1 MRGVKS
7 GMTRK
12 AEETSKKVK
21 IKKRQTP
28 GGRHN
33 QDGQIGNQEMLNA
46 VHDEVPEMARTSLA
60 QLYNELKTSKRGGLF
75 TWTNSGYYKAVMTDL
90 SDINAV
96 MQKSFTKN
104 TLENQQILINM
115 EHMYQK
121 LIKSCDDY
129 IARDPST
136 KAGIH
141 RKDLVTQ
148 IRDQASSDLV
158 ALDAVRT
165 EFCSLSPEEQST
177 KNWNDLLDQART
189 IRLSVKDFSG
199 LFNEKG
205 GQASEV
211 YNLNGSN
218 TDVKSADG
226 HVASLSDTYFFKN
239 EDEMDMT
246 KETCAGKV
254 VENILKR
261 YPKLSKKEKGIIREW
276 ANAMKINIKIT
287 GEATVRKLGDA
298 VSSKL
303 SNEGK
308 EAVQSVV
315 KVLKGTAVTLDELIP
330 ALKLDNEEKVNMSR
344 RNVAT
349 SRVAALMG
357 LEKLVAKSQ
366 TAELYDEK
374 SRQTFKGNLMEKAK
388 GMTVEKFWENEQK
401 EEQKRF
407 KDAPLEA
414 KDIGVNVT
422 GSFQRDMCNLQV
434 LDVICGQVD
443 RHQGNYFVSTNGV
456 GELAG
461 VQGIDNDGAFGLNE
475 EVSSS
480 KDASRS
486 DRAIYDM
493 DTGEMTLPYMDENLA
508 ERILQLEPDM
518 FRFALQDLLKHEEI
532 EAVIKRLDRTKA
544 AIRKTK
550 QTQPNRL
557 LKDNE
562 WNDDTAQDL
571 INQAWDMEG
580 KFWNP
585 DEFYPADSQEKY
597 HMNKGKTIARQ
608 NYFGGLMRAMTSGSI
623 RKVSGSAPQLVRR
636 KKKA

>member
-1 MRGVKS
+1 MKEKQKVP
-7 GMTRK
+7 
-12 AEETSKKVK
+12 EKVK
-21 IKKRQTP
+21 TKKKQTAV
-28 GGRHN
+28 GKQN
-33 QDGQIGNQEMLNA
+33 QDVQMNNQGILNA
-46 VHDEVPEMARTSLA
+46 THQEVPEMARTSLT

-75 TWTNSGYYKAVMTDL
+75 TGSNSRLYTAVMTDL

-148 IRDQASSDLV
+148 IRGQASSDLV

-276 ANAMKINIKIT
+276 ANTMTTDISTTK
-287 GEATVRKLGDA
+287 EEDVSKLGDT

-303 SNEGK
+303 SSEGK
-308 EAVQSVV
+308 KAVRSVV
-315 KVLKGTAVTLDELIP
+315 KVLKGTSTTLTNLVP
-330 ALKLDNEEKVNMSR
+330 ALKLDDQEKINMSR

-357 LEKLVAKSQ
+357 LENLVANSQ
-366 TAELYDEK
+366 TAELYDEA
-374 SRQTFKGNLMEKAK
+374 SGQTFKGNLMEKAQ
-388 GMTVEKFWENEQK
+388 GMSAAKFLNDKK
-401 EEQKRF
+401 EEGKEDNSWT
-407 KDAPLEA
+407 KT
-414 KDIGVNVT
+414 DIKVNVT
-422 GSFQRDMCNLQV
+422 GVFQRDMCNLQV
-434 LDVICGQVD
+434 LDVICGQSD
-443 RHQGNYFVSTNGV
+443 RHQNNYFVSTNKE

-475 EVSSS
+475 EVSSA
-480 KDASRS
+480 KMGSRH
-486 DRAIYDM
+486 DRGIYDM
-493 DTGEMTLPYMDENLA
+493 DTGEMTIPYMDKNLA
-508 ERILQLEPDM
+508 ERILQIQPDM
-518 FRFALQDLLKHEEI
+518 FRFALQDLLKQEEI
-532 EAVIKRLDRTKA
+532 EAVIKRLDRTKT
-544 AIRKTK
+544 AILKAK
-550 QTQPNRL
+550 QTEPNRL
-557 LKDNE
+557 LKDDE
-562 WNDDTAQDL
+562 WNDDTAQDM
-571 INQAWDMEG
+571 INQAWDMKG
-580 KFWNP
+580 KYINP
-585 DEFYPADSQEKY
+585 EEYYPADSKEE
-597 HMNKGKTIARQ
+597 NKGSQAKTLAQQ
-608 NYFGGLMRAMTSGSI
+608 NYFGRLMNSMRLTSFSDAF
-623 RKVSGSAPQLVRR
+623 VQHGSAPQLERR
-636 KKKA
+636 KKRA